1 MNKHLKYFL
10 KIWLIPAIAGI
21 AIAVFLRGNFF
32 SFVRISG
39 QSMSPNLV
47 NNQIV
52 LLEKKANVS
61 RGTVIVSK
69 TNNLQKQNTGVQ
81 DIALRVVAL
90 PGDKVNYKKG
100 QLYVNGKKVNQS
112 YISSQVKTETGMSID
127 TGWSINSLSLSK
139 NWPKSQ
145 RNIKKVQ
152 KNSYFVLADNRID
165 PVDSRQYGLI
175 KKKQIEGV
183 VKVFFWETKTK
194 INNVNHFSR
203 NFFE

>member
-1 MNKHLKYFL
+1 
-10 KIWLIPAIAGI
+10 
-21 AIAVFLRGNFF
+21 
-32 SFVRISG
+32 
-39 QSMSPNLV
+39 
-47 NNQIV
+47 
-52 LLEKKANVS
+52 
-61 RGTVIVSK
+61 
-69 TNNLQKQNTGVQ
+69 
-81 DIALRVVAL
+81 
-90 PGDKVNYKKG
+90 DKVNYKKG

-175 KKKQIEGV
+175 KKRQIEGV

-194 INNVNHFSR
+194 INNINHFSR